1 MACDAC
7 KELSKVW
14 DGSQQLIVTKFTDQK
29 SGRPKFLLVQEKY
42 KDQEVQSVIIKEVQ
56 SVIIEVNYC
65 PWCGERLS
73 KGR

>member
-7 KELSKVW
+7 KELSKVF

-29 SGRPKFLLVQEKY
+29 TKRPAFLLVQEKY
-42 KDQEVQSVIIKEVQ
+42 KDKEVQ

-65 PWCGERLS
+65 PWCGECLR

>member
-14 DGSQQLIVTKFTDQK
+14 DGSQQLIVTKFTSHK
-29 SGRPKFLLVQEKY
+29 TGRSNFLLVQEKN
-42 KDQEVQSVIIKEVQ
+42 KDKEVQ

-65 PWCGERLS
+65 PWCGADLR
-73 KGR
+73 K

>member
-14 DGSQQLIVTKFTDQK
+14 DGSQQLIVTKFTDKK
-29 SGRPKFLLVQEKY
+29 SGRPTFLLVQEKY
-42 KDQEVQSVIIKEVQ
+42 KDKEVQ